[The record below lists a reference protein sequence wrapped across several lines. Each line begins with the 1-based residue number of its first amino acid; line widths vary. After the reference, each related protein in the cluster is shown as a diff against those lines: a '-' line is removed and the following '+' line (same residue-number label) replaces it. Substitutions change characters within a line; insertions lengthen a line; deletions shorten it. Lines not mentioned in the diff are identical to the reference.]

1 MKPLPAFAAA
11 CLLAFTLQAWGQS
24 VDTLAGKRVV
34 FLGDSITQAGD
45 YVSFTAYYLDKL
57 HPQKSF
63 DIYALGLSSETLSGL
78 SEPKHPFPRP
88 CLFERLGRAL
98 EKAKPEVVFACYGMN
113 DGIYMPLDD
122 ARFDAFKQGVRKMIE
137 QCQAAGVKEIF
148 LLTPPMY
155 DYVQKPGENSYEEV
169 LQAYATWMLTLQQ
182 PGVHVIDLHTPMRK
196 ARESRKQPFS
206 KDRIHPGDDG
216 HLLMARTVLAALGVQ
231 TPEAAASAVK
241 ADPLFKLVDQKRK
254 LRAGRWMAHIGY
266 TRGKTVRPG
275 SLGDAEEQAAKLQE
289 QIDALRRK
297 P

>member
-1 MKPLPAFAAA
+1 MKLLPAFAAA
-11 CLLAFTLQAWGQS
+11 CLLTFILPAWAQS

-57 HPQKSF
+57 CPQKSF

-155 DYVQKPGENSYEEV
+155 DYVKQPGENFYEDV
-169 LQAYATWMLTLQQ
+169 LQAYAAWELTLKQ
-182 PGVHVIDLHTPMRK
+182 PGVHVIDLNTPMRK

-231 TPEAAASAVK
+231 TPEEPAATVK

-254 LRAGRWMAHIGY
+254 LRAGRWMSHIGY
-266 TRGKTVRPG
+266 TRGKTVAPG
-275 SLGDAEEQAAKLQE
+275 ELGDAEQQAAKLQE
-289 QIDALRRK
+289 QIDELRK
-297 P
+297 KL